1 LSDLKALRYHIE
13 VLAYNDYVPF
23 VSAFLP
29 WSIKLLNNLLIKIQ
43 DNGFEHQL
51 RNAILDIYSQLP
63 GLGDALRGYVEGIVQ
78 VCLKVL
84 ETDTEENGLLAL
96 HCMIDC
102 HKTFRMILD
111 PFVQPFIDFV
121 LRSFDKFGETCKE
134 MCRTGEAKRTTMA
147 NASFKVLTECP
158 VMVVLMFQLHRR
170 FIGENIPKF
179 IPLVI
184 RALGVEC
191 LLKVHDNMDPK
202 VKGLA
207 QIWKEQLHPTRII
220 LNDYISCQIKVL
232 AHCSVISFKTADFVI
247 FSLYK

>member
-1 LSDLKALRYHIE
+1 LSDLKTLRYCIE

-23 VSAFLP
+23 ISAFLP
-29 WSIKLLNNLLIKIQ
+29 WSIKSLNNLLLKVQ
-43 DNGFEHQL
+43 ENGFEHQL
-51 RNAILDIYSQLP
+51 RNAILDICSQLP
-63 GLGDALRGYVEGIVQ
+63 GLGDALRGHVEGIVQ

-121 LRSFDKFGETCKE
+121 LRSFEKFEATCKE
-134 MCRTGEAKRTTMA
+134 MCKTGEVKRTTMA

-158 VMVVLMFQLHRR
+158 VMVVLIFQLHRR

-184 RALGVEC
+184 KALGVEYS
-191 LLKVHDNMDPK
+191 LKSQDSMDRK
-202 VKGLA
+202 IEGLA
-207 QIWKEQLHPTRII
+207 QIGKEQANPIRII
-220 LNDYISCQIKVL
+220 LNDYISCQIKVFT
-232 AHCSVISFKTADFVI
+232 HSQF
-247 FSLYK
+247 